1 MATIQEVLFEF
12 NSAHDEKGELTA
24 FDIEFVKA
32 DGSIRKMKCQK
43 AGRKFAVGAKNERTA
58 SKYSE
63 NTLYKL
69 FVEELPG
76 NIFKEVN
83 ISTIIGFNGQKV
95 WH

>member
-1 MATIQEVLFEF
+1 MSIQEVLSDVNQPFDAAGQLRVF
-12 NSAHDEKGELTA
+12 NID
-24 FDIEFVKA
+24 FVKA

-43 AGRKFAVGAKNERTA
+43 AGNTFAIGEKKSRSK
-58 SKYSE
+58 SKYAE

-76 NIFKEVN
+76 KHFKEIN
-83 ISTIIGFNGQKV
+83 ISTIIGFDGQKV